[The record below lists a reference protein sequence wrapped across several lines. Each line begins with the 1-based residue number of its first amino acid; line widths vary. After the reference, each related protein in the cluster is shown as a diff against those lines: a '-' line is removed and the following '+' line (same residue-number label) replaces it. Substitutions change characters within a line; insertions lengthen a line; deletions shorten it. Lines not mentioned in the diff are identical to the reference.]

1 MNTVT
6 SRDERRG
13 AKAAFAM
20 RAGAVVAAAAVA
32 SVLTVSAGASSA
44 GTLTVCPTGCAFSQI
59 APAIAAAK
67 SGDTIKV
74 AAGTYTGGFT
84 IGVSM
89 KLVGAGAH
97 ATIIRGGGPV
107 VTIGR
112 ISASRKFTVAI
123 SGVTITGGVT
133 HSSPGLG
140 FGGKAGV
147 NAFGGGVQINPH
159 IGAPNTPQIFDAT
172 VTISNSVITGNRVA
186 PIASVPGP
194 ANFACPSGPC
204 PFNAG
209 LGGGIFNGALTLTVR
224 DSMVTDN
231 QASGVN
237 GQGGGI
243 YSEGFLTLIDTT
255 VSHNRALAPTA
266 MVGRFA
272 EGGGIF
278 VLMGSRLTVVH
289 SLVSDNSSVLTSTL
303 PVKAGG
309 QTINMVANGGGIHV
323 DDGASVTVE
332 NTTITG
338 NSVSAVD
345 PGGPANAIN
354 AAMQVGDGRLI
365 MRNTVISHNRV
376 SSTYAT
382 DGVPAPTANTFDQAG
397 QGGTIEVDGGGTIS
411 HTQITDNSSTSTSTD
426 GPVDENSGLDLFPPS
441 TSPAHL
447 LTVQDSIISGNTATA
462 SSGSGSATVQG
473 AGILNT
479 SLLKLANDQVRDN
492 SGHATGKTG
501 LAEGAGIWNGSS
513 GPGTTVSLTLD
524 HTVVTHNSLTASPGL
539 TIEGAGLFTTI
550 PVTLTLSMISANT
563 PDDCT
568 GVAC

>member
-1 MNTVT
+1 
-6 SRDERRG
+6 
-13 AKAAFAM
+13 
-20 RAGAVVAAAAVA
+20 VA
-32 SVLTVSAGASSA
+32 SAFSAGSLEVCAS
-44 GTLTVCPTGCAFSQI
+44 GCTYSQI
-59 APAIAAAK
+59 APAVAAAK

-74 AAGTYTGGFT
+74 AAGTYQGGFT

-159 IGAPNTPQIFDAT
+159 IGAPDTPQVPDAT

-209 LGGGIFNGALTLTVR
+209 LGGGIFNGGALTVR

-243 YSEGFLTLIDTT
+243 YSEASLTLINTT
-255 VSHNRALAPTA
+255 VSHNQALAPTA

-278 VLMGSRLTVVH
+278 VLMGSTLTVMH
-289 SLVSDNSSVLTSTL
+289 SLVTANSSILTSTL

-323 DDGASVTVE
+323 DDGSPVTVE

-354 AAMQVGDGRLI
+354 AAMQVGDGHLI
-365 MRNTVISHNRV
+365 MRNTVISHNHV
-376 SSTYAT
+376 SSIYAT
-382 DGVPAPTANTFDQAG
+382 DGVTLPSATSLDTGG
-397 QGGTIEVDGGGTIS
+397 QGGTIEVDGGGTIQ
-411 HTQITDNSSTSTSTD
+411 HTKITDNTSTSTSTD
-426 GPVDENSGLDLFPPS
+426 GPVDENSGLDVFPPS

-447 LTVQDSIISGNTATA
+447 LTVQDSVIRGNTATA
-462 SSGSGSATVQG
+462 SSGSGSATVEG

-492 SGHATGKTG
+492 TGHATGKTG

-524 HTVVTHNSLTASPGL
+524 HTVVTHNSLTASPGV
-539 TIEGAGLFTTI
+539 TVQGAGLFTTI
-550 PVTLTLSMISANT
+550 SPVTLTASTITANT
-563 PDDCT
+563 PDDCS